1 MKKFMEEFKAFALRG
16 NVMDMAV
23 GVIIGGAFSGIV
35 TSLTDNFINPILNV
49 LTGGA
54 TYTLQD
60 VSGFASSFI
69 ASVVNFIIMA
79 FILFCLLKAVNKV
92 TSLGAKKDEP
102 AAPTTKKCPF
112 CMSEIDIKATR
123 CPHCTSQLPEEFKQL
138 LRMEILYFPSSFLY
152 LYIPAS
158 ITKQHALQFQ
168 LHHRATRPPTPGESA
183 KLTKFPTSTTTRCPS
198 KKPKGC
204 PEGTR
209 LCGPFGVFF

>member
-1 MKKFMEEFKAFALRG
+1 
-16 NVMDMAV
+16 MDMAV

-69 ASVVNFIIMA
+69 ASVVNFLIMA

-92 TSLGAKKDEP
+92 TSLGTKKEEP

-123 CPHCTSQLPEEFKQL
+123 CPHCTSELPEK
-138 LRMEILYFPSSFLY
+138 
-152 LYIPAS
+152 
-158 ITKQHALQFQ
+158 
-168 LHHRATRPPTPGESA
+168 
-183 KLTKFPTSTTTRCPS
+183 
-198 KKPKGC
+198 
-204 PEGTR
+204 
-209 LCGPFGVFF
+209 